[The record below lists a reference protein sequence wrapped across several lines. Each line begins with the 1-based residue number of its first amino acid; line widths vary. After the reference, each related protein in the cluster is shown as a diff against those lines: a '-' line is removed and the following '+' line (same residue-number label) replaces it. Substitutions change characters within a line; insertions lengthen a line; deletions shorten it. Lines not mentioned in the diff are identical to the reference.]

1 MISAC
6 KTKQRKQ
13 IEETSVVRVLLL
25 NMDLAC
31 DATVSKNTVGRCRN
45 WAKIFNFV
53 KMMSVD

>member
-31 DATVSKNTVGRCRN
+31 DATVSKNTVGRRRN

-53 KMMSVD
+53 K